1 MINATATN
9 NPQFL
14 RLDHVAK
21 QTGLGK
27 STVLAWEAA
36 GKFPK
41 AIRLSATLRVWL
53 ESDINNWIIEKA
65 SPIKAE

>member
-1 MINATATN
+1 MIDASVKN
-9 NPQFL
+9 NPQFV

-27 STVLAWEAA
+27 STVLAWEAT

-53 ESDINNWIIEKA
+53 ESDINDWIIEKS
-65 SPIKAE
+65 SPNKV